1 MAFDASASKS
11 VVEESTEMSN
21 LNPMFMCKAF
31 YRQREILSKKTREA
45 VKCPALV
52 IHGKKD
58 LVVPLEGDEGARA
71 LADFL
76 QAPLEVVE
84 QASHQVMMEQPQQV
98 AEAID
103 RFAARP

>member
-58 LVVPLEGDEGARA
+58 LVVPLEGDEGARVSFPIPKQQTSHRMHRNS
-71 LADFL
+71 LAGDGGK
-76 QAPLEVVE
+76 
-84 QASHQVMMEQPQQV
+84 
-98 AEAID
+98 AIVGY
-103 RFAARP
+103 